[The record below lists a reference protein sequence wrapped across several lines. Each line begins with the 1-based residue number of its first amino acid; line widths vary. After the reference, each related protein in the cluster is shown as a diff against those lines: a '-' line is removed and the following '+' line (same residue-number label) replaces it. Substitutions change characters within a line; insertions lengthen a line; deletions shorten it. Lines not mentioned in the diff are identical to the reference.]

1 MAGEFGYVY
10 ILTNPSM
17 PGLVKVGKTT
27 NTPNQRMSE
36 LHSTG
41 VPGAHALVEGV
52 GTVAF
57 VTVPIEVV
65 QML

>member
-27 NTPNQRMSE
+27 TTPNQRMSE

-41 VPGAHALVEGV
+41 VPTPFELEFSISVNDLLA
-52 GTVAF
+52 
-57 VTVPIEVV
+57 PI
-65 QML
+65 QY